1 MGGMGATTQGG
12 RRPAGRIAAVLL
24 DMDGTLV
31 DSQAAVERAWAT
43 WCAEYGVDP
52 KDAWPVVH
60 DAPADRSV
68 RILRPDL
75 DDGGVAAAA
84 ARQLALQYD
93 DLADVVAAPGADV
106 LLEALGRAGLPWA
119 VVTSA
124 DRPLSAARLG
134 AAGIEAPLLVTRDDV
149 VDGKPAPD
157 PYLLASRLLGVEP
170 AACLVVE
177 DADAGVA
184 SGRAAGMLVA
194 GLAGVAADVA
204 VRTLA
209 DVVGLLPGRSSA

>member
-1 MGGMGATTQGG
+1 MGAAAQDG
-12 RRPAGRIAAVLL
+12 RGSGQRIDAVLL

-31 DSQAAVERAWAT
+31 ESHAAVERAWAA
-43 WCAEYGVDP
+43 WCAEYAVDP
-52 KDAWPVVH
+52 EDAWPVVH
-60 DAPADRSV
+60 GAPADRSV

-75 DDGGVAAAA
+75 DDAGVAQAA

-93 DLADVVAAPGADV
+93 DLSDVAAAPGAHD
-106 LLEALGRAGLPWA
+106 LLAELDRLGLPWA

-134 AAGIEAPLLVTRDDV
+134 AAGIAPPLLVTRDDV
-149 VDGKPAPD
+149 AEGKPAPD
-157 PYLLASRLLGVEP
+157 PYLLASRLLGVAP
-170 AACLVVE
+170 TACLVVE
-177 DADAGVA
+177 DAGAGVA

-194 GLAGVAADVA
+194 GLAGVPADIA

-209 DVVGLLPGRSSA
+209 DVVGLLLGRSQA